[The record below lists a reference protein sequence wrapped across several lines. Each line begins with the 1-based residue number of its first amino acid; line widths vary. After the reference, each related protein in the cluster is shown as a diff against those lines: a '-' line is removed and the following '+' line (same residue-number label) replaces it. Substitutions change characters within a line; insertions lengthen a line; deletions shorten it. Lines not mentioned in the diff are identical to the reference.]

1 MTIWKAV
8 FLGAVLACAADAGV
22 AAAEM
27 EKLKVAISFAG
38 LWTSS
43 QPIFCKDRGEFS
55 KAGLVVDIVATRGGS
70 ENVQAVITRAVD
82 IGYGAGL
89 SAVLAAQMQG
99 ADIKIIGSGFI
110 GNSDSFFYVPADSPI
125 KTIDDLK
132 GKSIAYSR
140 PGAVSEV
147 LLRDLSTEKHI
158 EFKTVSGGALDAIF
172 TMTMTRQIDV
182 GMAVPPTAVDALR
195 KGEIR
200 IVFDGNAVESQRD
213 VVNRVTIAN
222 GDFVKNR
229 RAVGTKFLT
238 VLHDCID
245 WMYAHQNVAVKM
257 YATLNHIDSD
267 IAARSLA
274 FYPRDKME
282 LSKLTGFHAAVEQ
295 AVTDRFIEQKPTDAQ
310 LKTFVDV
317 LWTGP
322 GQRGAN

>member
-1 MTIWKAV
+1 V
-8 FLGAVLACAADAGV
+8 EV
-22 AAAEM
+22 
-27 EKLKVAISFAG
+27 
-38 LWTSS
+38 
-43 QPIFCKDRGEFS
+43 
-55 KAGLVVDIVATRGGS
+55 VATRGGS

-99 ADIKIIGSGFI
+99 TDIKIIGSGFI

-132 GKSIAYSR
+132 GKRIAYSR
-140 PGAVSEV
+140 PGSVSEV
-147 LLRDLSTEKHI
+147 LLRDLSTQKRI
-158 EFKTVSGGALDAIF
+158 EFKSVSGGALDAIF

-182 GMAVPPTAVDALR
+182 GMSVPPTAVDALR

-200 IVFDGNAVESQRD
+200 IVFDGNVVESQRD
-213 VVNRVTIAN
+213 VVNRVAIAN
-222 GDFVKNR
+222 GNFVKNR

-245 WMYAHQNVAVKM
+245 WMYAHRDEAVKM
-257 YATLNHIDSD
+257 YAKLNHVDAD

-274 FYPRDKME
+274 FYPPDKME
-282 LSKLTGFHAAVEQ
+282 LSKLTGFSAAVKQ
-295 AVTDRFIEQKPTDAQ
+295 AVTDKFIAREPAEAE

-317 LWTGP
+317 LYTGR
-322 GQRGAN
+322 GQ

>member
-1 MTIWKAV
+1 MTIRKAA
-8 FLGAVLACAADAGV
+8 FLAAVLVCTAGGA

-43 QPIFCKDRGEFS
+43 QPIFCKDRGKFS
-55 KAGLVVDIVATRGGS
+55 EAGLDVDVVATRGGS

-99 ADIKIIGSGFI
+99 ADIKIVGSGFI

-132 GKSIAYSR
+132 GKTVAYSR
-140 PGAVSEV
+140 PGSVSEV
-147 LLRDLSTEKHI
+147 LLRDLSAEKHI
-158 EFKTVSGGALDAIF
+158 EFKPVSGGALDAIF

-182 GMAVPPTAVDALR
+182 GMSVPPTAVDALR

-200 IVFDGNAVESQRD
+200 VVFDGNVVESQRD
-213 VVNRVTIAN
+213 VVNRVSIASGN
-222 GDFVKNR
+222 FVKNR
-229 RAVGTKFLT
+229 RATGTKFLT

-245 WMYAHQNVAVKM
+245 WMYAHRDEAAKM
-257 YATLNHIDSD
+257 YATLNHVDAD

-274 FYPRDKME
+274 FYPPDKME
-282 LSKLTGFHAAVEQ
+282 LSKLTGFQAAVAQ
-295 AVTDRFIEQKPTDAQ
+295 AVTDKFIDRPPTEAQ
-310 LKTFVDV
+310 LKSFVDV
-317 LWTGP
+317 LYTDR
-322 GQRGAN
+322 GQQGAN